1 MGHSKNRLTKP
12 VPCSP
17 TRNSHGRLLRHGPPR
32 SRGIP
37 SPPSPDDSVEQFS
50 LPPRPSILN
59 SPDWPSHGLP
69 SGRSTVTLN
78 ELHHDKSSCHIQS
91 LIDNPSNEDPPK
103 LTISISSLPVLPFAG
118 RLSTIIGE
126 PDDPNNSPVSVESSA
141 PQLGEVPAPSRSSSS
156 NVAGSRSVQSVPSVA
171 EESVL

>member
-1 MGHSKNRLTKP
+1 MNSLTKP
-12 VPCSP
+12 VPLSP
-17 TRNSHGRLLRHGPPR
+17 TRNSHERLLRHGPPR
-32 SRGIP
+32 SRGFS
-37 SPPSPDDSVEQFS
+37 SPRSPDDSVEQFS

-91 LIDNPSNEDPPK
+91 LMDNPSNEDPPK

-118 RLSTIIGE
+118 RLSTLIGD
-126 PDDPNNSPVSVESSA
+126 PNNPNNSPLFVESSA
-141 PQLGEVPAPSRSSSS
+141 PQLGEVPTPSRSSSS
-156 NVAGSRSVQSVPSVA
+156 KFADNRPVQSVPSVA